1 MPHPGATTRLH
12 SGGATILLDGENVR
26 THSAAVLFLVVFLY
40 CWVSAYPFE
49 NLQDPPANAA
59 AVNQIAGFLLTL
71 GLLAYA
77 AANRLLSMLLRP
89 RALIL
94 FLFAWLALTTAMSVD
109 PLVGLRRLFF
119 TGLLCVC
126 ASTLP
131 VLPASRE
138 QFGRLLKLLVLI
150 LLGASYL
157 GVVLMPDR
165 AIHQVHDLYEP
176 RLAGDWR
183 GIFNHKNTA
192 APAMV
197 VLCFISLYAMRTGR
211 RAAWAAM
218 AVLAI
223 VFLWKAGGKTALGLF
238 PVTLLLAFLVTR
250 RPLLGAAALVA
261 TMAVIGTLTIG
272 SALSPGIHE
281 FLAGHGIDATFT
293 ARTDIWQIALEA
305 AGRQPLS
312 GRLRMGVI
320 PTVGPFLLPRILPA
334 LREAYPALK
343 LYLTEDRTERLV
355 EQLKEG
361 ALDILLLALPYDIG
375 DVETV
380 CLAEDSFYFCC
391 LPEHPLAQRNLVPVE
406 ALKGENLLL
415 LEDGHCLRDHALAAC
430 RLEGARNSQ
439 GFRATSLHT
448 LVQMVDNGLGVTLL
462 PKLAL
467 DGRLLDGTRLVARP
481 MDDAE
486 AKREIGLVWRRGTAR
501 REEFQLLA
509 DFLKAQ
515 MAALST

>member
-312 GRLRMGVI
+312 GYGFGSFWGSDMLLNSPHSEYSWAVNAWHAHNGYIEVLLSGGV
-320 PTVGPFLLPRILPA
+320 PA
-334 LREAYPALK
+334 LALTALWLVVLPLRDVAAARRRGADPALTTLFTRIWVFSI
-343 LYLTEDRTERLV
+343 LYTFLEN
-355 EQLKEG
+355 
-361 ALDILLLALPYDIG
+361 ALFTGTGPIWA
-375 DVETV
+375 
-380 CLAEDSFYFCC
+380 
-391 LPEHPLAQRNLVPVE
+391 
-406 ALKGENLLL
+406 
-415 LEDGHCLRDHALAAC
+415 
-430 RLEGARNSQ
+430 
-439 GFRATSLHT
+439 SL
-448 LVQMVDNGLGVTLL
+448 
-462 PKLAL
+462 
-467 DGRLLDGTRLVARP
+467 LVAVFGLRQQARGFLIVERGKAEGRP
-481 MDDAE
+481 
-486 AKREIGLVWRRGTAR
+486 
-501 REEFQLLA
+501 
-509 DFLKAQ
+509 
-515 MAALST
+515 